1 MKTENDGYHD
11 DTDDKVRNLLWSS
24 WEIFEILSHHLMG
37 SSTLDVFLWDIT
49 KHREFMY
56 GLDVSES
63 RVYHGFCPPVL
74 AIFIWKVLREPMESW
89 GA

>member
-56 GLDVSES
+56 G
-63 RVYHGFCPPVL
+63 FCPPVL